1 MQIVN
6 ELFNKLYASLTG
18 YWVSEM
24 LFEPFEQAIQRGMH
38 PTSVAEP
45 IRCNTNILHSGLNTG
60 KIPQEKLP
68 GEFLGGTQQV
78 WDSLRGFPFLSKK
91 VFFQFS
97 LISVHCAIVLVIE
110 NFSSER
116 SHWLDMAC
124 DYFVKIFK
132 FLKFRQQSYNLIA
145 F

>member
-1 MQIVN
+1 
-6 ELFNKLYASLTG
+6 
-18 YWVSEM
+18 M

-38 PTSVAEP
+38 PTSIPEP
-45 IRCNTNILHSGLNTG
+45 IRCNTNVLHSGLNTG

-68 GEFLGGTQQV
+68 REVFGGTQQV

-91 VFFQFS
+91 DFFQLR

-124 DYFVKIFK
+124 DYFVKIFE